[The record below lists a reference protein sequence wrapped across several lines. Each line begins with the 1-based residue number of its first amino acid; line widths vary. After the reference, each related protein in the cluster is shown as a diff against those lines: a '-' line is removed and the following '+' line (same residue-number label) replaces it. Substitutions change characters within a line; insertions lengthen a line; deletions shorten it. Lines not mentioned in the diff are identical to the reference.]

1 MKLNLIIILFLFF
14 IACNPNQKKRETI
27 IIKGSD
33 TMVNLT
39 RLWAEK
45 YMENKPDVSI
55 QINGGGSGTGIAS
68 LLNGT
73 ANIANISRELNISEI
88 ENANRLNIV
97 PTKNIVALDAI
108 AVIVNPENKV
118 DSLTI
123 EQLRDIFSGKIT
135 NWKFVGGIDKEISLF
150 GRENSSGTYEFMK
163 EYVLHDKIK
172 KVFYDFAP
180 STQVLQGTAA
190 LTVSIRKDQH
200 AIGYGSLGYFAKKRG
215 VKILKIVNDLTGLSV
230 NLMKN
235 NNIDYS
241 VIWSGKYPLSRYLYC
256 YTDGKANKEVNEFI
270 RFVTSE
276 AGQKIIM
283 DMEYIPLPSIN

>member
-1 MKLNLIIILFLFF
+1 MNFNAIIILFLFF
-14 IACNPNQKKRETI
+14 IACSPNQKKRETI
-27 IIKGSD
+27 IVKGSD

-45 YMENKPDVSI
+45 YMENKPNISI

-73 ANIANISRELNISEI
+73 ANIANISRELKTNEI
-88 ENANRLNIV
+88 EKANRLNII
-97 PTKNIVALDAI
+97 PTKHIVALDAI

-123 EQLRDIFSGKIT
+123 KQLRDIFSGKIT

-163 EYVLHDKIK
+163 EYVLHDKTK
-172 KVFYDFAP
+172 NVFYDFAP
-180 STQVLQGTAA
+180 STQVLQGTSA
-190 LTVSIRKDQH
+190 LTESIRKDKH
-200 AIGYGSLGYFAKKRG
+200 AVGYGSLGYFAKKRG
-215 VKILKIVNDLTGLSV
+215 VKILKIVNEQTGYSI

-235 NNIDYS
+235 KNIDYS

-256 YTDGKANKEVNEFI
+256 YTNGESNNESNEFI
-270 RFVTSE
+270 RFITSK
-276 AGQKIIM
+276 AGQKIVM
-283 DMEYIPLPSIN
+283 EMEYIPLTAIN